1 MATSER
7 KQAVLANVGTQV
19 SGNAYTHESVEVTK
33 TATMTNGSLLLA
45 TNLEA
50 AVADAATVTGI
61 IDYPQIDLAETG
73 DVVLVSVAKR
83 SVIANTDVI
92 NFSDAVYDGESLTA
106 LEAKGV
112 VLQSAEAEFEYKA

>member
-33 TATMTNGSLLLA
+33 TSTMTNGSLLLA

-50 AVADAATVTGI
+50 AVEDAATVTGI

-92 NFSDAVYDGESLTA
+92 NFSDAAYDGESLTA